1 MASLAL
7 SSAVDTSSAPSHPS
21 RWSTI
26 PAFKTIRSYA
36 GPFWPWRAPKPNS
49 IFLETYYQE
58 KKKKTKCIIMQGLWE
73 RKKKGCRSL
82 EEREASVHQSI
93 MWWRFVCW
101 TWNEDLC
108 VWFSAAAAGIGL
120 PCQGA
125 VWWVDSLS
133 IHVERERDTYRIIK
147 PGLMQFFS

>member
-58 KKKKTKCIIMQGLWE
+58 KKNKMYHNARLVRKE
-73 RKKKGCRSL
+73 KKKATGVWKREKPACISQSCGDVSFVEL
-82 EEREASVHQSI
+82 EMR
-93 MWWRFVCW
+93 
-101 TWNEDLC
+101 DLC

-125 VWWVDSLS
+125 VWWADSLS